1 MSIRVRL
8 LLLILGAVLLP
19 AILFGWRYFDDRA
32 KEVDA
37 AINSLAAT
45 ARTIATSIDAK
56 VQGTTQ
62 LHFGLARAHDLVSPD
77 QGVCSRFLADVL
89 SKNPDFTGLLTITP
103 DGRLFCDSLQTGRTL
118 DLRDRRYFQRATA
131 RPGVVVI
138 EPVFGRLTGSAV
150 LQIAYTA
157 QDEQGRARFVLLA
170 SLDLKRLMQ
179 EQLRNLPPGVE
190 FLLVDD
196 KGDVFVRASTE
207 PRPGDAAP
215 SSIAGTGRFR
225 FASEGEPGTM
235 ELTSENGRREV
246 WAAAKTIPVDGTRM
260 HVLLGRSRAELV
272 AHAERRL
279 AEDLAIL
286 AVVSMLMLA
295 SVGLFAEIGIR
306 SQIGRIAKMAQSLG
320 AGDLAARI
328 APPHPRGELGSLMA
342 VLNQTA
348 ASLERQRHDIEELN
362 HKLNE
367 AREQEALERQRLD
380 IALNNMA
387 QGLILFDA
395 SERVVTCNPQY
406 IEMLGMSPEV
416 VKPGATFREV
426 WADHVASHP
435 ETIDFDRYRTW
446 FLNKIANEA
455 TASMVVFAPDGRAIK
470 LMALGIKGGGW
481 VTTSEDVTE
490 RQRFDARIAHMAHYD
505 ALTDLPNRLLFREQ
519 LDQGLKALAPG
530 AELAVLYI
538 DIDEFKRI
546 NDSLGHSIGDEL
558 LKAVAGRLSSCVGP
572 DDVVARLGGDEFAI
586 IQRRAERSADTVDLI
601 TRIYQA
607 IREPYECS
615 GHLLTTDASIGV
627 AVAPR
632 DGIDLDQ
639 LLKNADLAMYEAKSD
654 GRRTYR
660 FFEPGLGA
668 RVHALRTL
676 ELDLRQ
682 AIAEGGFEV
691 YYQPIVNLRE
701 NRIAGCEALLRWKH
715 PVRGVISP
723 AEFIPVAEDT
733 GMINALGEWVL
744 TKACAEA
751 AAWPEDIR
759 LAVNVSPIQF
769 RSQAFPLK
777 VAMALAASGL
787 PANRLE
793 LEITEAVLIR
803 DDAAALAMLHSLR
816 GLGVRIALDD
826 FGTGYSSLSYLQRF
840 PFDKIKIDRCFVKDI
855 AEPGGSGSIVQAVV
869 NIAAARKIATTA
881 EGVETQEQL
890 EALRGF
896 ECTEIQ
902 GYLFSRPVPA
912 ADILGLLRPSGEKVA
927 GAA

>member
-19 AILFGWRYFDDRA
+19 AVLFGWRYFDDRA

-37 AINSLAAT
+37 AINSMAAT
-45 ARTIATSIDAK
+45 ARKIATSVDAK
-56 VQGTTQ
+56 IQGTTQ
-62 LHFGLARAHDLVSPD
+62 LHFGLSRAQDLGSPD
-77 QGVCSRFLADVL
+77 KTACSKFLGDVL
-89 SKNPDFTGLLTITP
+89 EKNPDFTGILTITP
-103 DGRLFCDSLQTGRTL
+103 DGRLFCDSLWTGRTL
-118 DLRDRRYFQRATA
+118 DLRDRRYFQRAIA
-131 RPGVVVI
+131 NPGVAVI

-150 LQIAYTA
+150 LQIAYGA
-157 QDEQGRARFVLLA
+157 PNEQGRVKFVLLA

-179 EQLRNLPPGVE
+179 EQIRSLPPGAE

-196 KGDVFVRASTE
+196 KGDVFVQVSPQPHAGPPSL
-207 PRPGDAAP
+207 

-246 WAAAKTIPVDGTRM
+246 WAAAKTIPVDGVRL

-272 AHAERRL
+272 ANAEQRL
-279 AEDLAIL
+279 AEDLAML
-286 AVVSMLMLA
+286 AAISVLMLA

-320 AGDLAARI
+320 AGDLSARI
-328 APPHPRGELGSLMA
+328 APPHPRGELGSLMT

-348 ASLERQRHDIEELN
+348 ASLERQRRDIEQLN
-362 HKLNE
+362 HRLRE
-367 AREQEALERQRLD
+367 AQELEALERQRLD

-387 QGLILFDA
+387 QGLILYDA
-395 SERVVTCNPQY
+395 SERVVICNPQFT
-406 IEMLGMSPEV
+406 EMLGMSPEV
-416 VKPGATFREV
+416 VKPGAPFREV
-426 WADHVASHP
+426 LAHHASITL
-435 ETIDFDRYRTW
+435 EKIDFDRYRAA
-446 FLNKIANEA
+446 FLRNIANGA
-455 TASMVVFAPDGRAIK
+455 TASAIMRTPDGRSIR
-470 LMALGIKGGGW
+470 LMALGIRGGGW

-490 RQRFDARIAHMAHYD
+490 RERFDAKIAHMAHYD
-505 ALTDLPNRLLFREQ
+505 ALTDLPNRLRFREQ
-519 LDQGLKALAPG
+519 LDRGLKTLPPDAQ
-530 AELAVLYI
+530 LAVLYI

-558 LKAVAGRLSSCVGP
+558 LKAVAGRLSSCVGA

-586 IQRRAERSADTVDLI
+586 IQRRAERSTDTVDLI

-632 DGIDLDQ
+632 DGADLDQ

-660 FFEPGLGA
+660 FFEPGMGA

-691 YYQPIVNLRE
+691 YYQPVVNLRQ
-701 NRIAGCEALLRWKH
+701 NRIAACEALLRWRH
-715 PVRGVISP
+715 PVRGLISP

-744 TKACAEA
+744 TRACAEA

-759 LAVNVSPIQF
+759 LAVNVSPVQF

-787 PANRLE
+787 PADRLE

-902 GYLFSRPVPA
+902 GYLFSPPVTA
-912 ADILGLLRPSGEKVA
+912 AEIMRLLRSDREKVA